1 MSEHTSANKTRI
13 ISNEAYFA
21 EVQHM
26 LSEGKEVRIRIK
38 GNSML
43 PFIKDGDTVLLRA
56 YQGQTLA
63 LGSNILA
70 KDKDNFV
77 FHRFVGKKNNQYILA
92 GDGNLVLSEYV
103 MATDIIAIAY
113 MHYPQGKDKA
123 IAIDNLWRRFRG
135 LGWYH
140 IRLLRR
146 VLTRLKFIMSYTN
159 RSVQ

>member
-1 MSEHTSANKTRI
+1 MAENTSDSKTRV
-13 ISNEAYFA
+13 ISNEDYFA
-21 EVQHM
+21 EVQRN
-26 LSEGKEVRIRIK
+26 LREGKEVRIRIK

-56 YQGQTLA
+56 YQGQSLA

-70 KDKDNFV
+70 KDKDKFV

-92 GDGNLVLSEYV
+92 GDGNLVLREYV
-103 MATDIIAIAY
+103 EATDIIAIAY
-113 MHYPQGKDKA
+113 THYPQDKDKA
-123 IAIDNLWRRFRG
+123 VAINRPWPRLRG

-146 VLTRLKFIMSYTN
+146 IAAKLAR
-159 RSVQ
+159 